1 MAMSQDRANA
11 SDREDL
17 FTTVERLRDDK
28 CVSRLVMAD
37 ARAEAAA
44 LAATLKGREDMVGTL
59 LQRLEDAE
67 AKLARTRASARD
79 AELATRRLGAPLPA
93 LAEDLWEVDAFRV
106 AADGDGFA
114 TTSVVDPWG
123 PRGDPRA
130 LTHEPEVAHRAR
142 QLVRLAGDLFDQE
155 CLLVAARTNA
165 RRGAKRSPFDPAW
178 RDLETAG
185 RAANSNPPGD
195 DQRGV
200 A

>member
-1 MAMSQDRANA
+1 M
-11 SDREDL
+11 
-17 FTTVERLRDDK
+17 
-28 CVSRLVMAD
+28 
-37 ARAEAAA
+37 
-44 LAATLKGREDMVGTL
+44 TL
-59 LQRLEDAE
+59 LLVVSSFD
-67 AKLARTRASARD
+67 
-79 AELATRRLGAPLPA
+79 
-93 LAEDLWEVDAFRV
+93 F
-106 AADGDGFA
+106 GDHIRIGSYLIVFQ
-114 TTSVVDPWG
+114 TFV
-123 PRGDPRA
+123 R
-130 LTHEPEVAHRAR
+130 THEPEVAHRAR